1 MSCLVCG
8 ESATIKSHHPKGLDA
23 RGTDWQGSCGCSWGR
38 RFYIH
43 PIRYIRKNILC
54 AECDNKL
61 GVLENTAAKALR
73 AIRKAARLSSVG
85 EYVLEGVE
93 GDSLLRFVTG
103 GRLSEASP
111 TCRMLSCERKIL
123 RSFLYKRGWYIRDGY
138 RSSLTSSKENNA
150 WPRENLNRLVTSIR
164 SLCRPTT
171 HFTPTLGLNVTLRY
185 TLCN

>member
-1 MSCLVCG
+1 MAIGFLSVVYSFLRR
-8 ESATIKSHHPKGLDA
+8 STN
-23 RGTDWQGSCGCSWGR
+23 GT
-38 RFYIH
+38 
-43 PIRYIRKNILC
+43 
-54 AECDNKL
+54 
-61 GVLENTAAKALR
+61 
-73 AIRKAARLSSVG
+73 LSMV
-85 EYVLEGVE
+85 
-93 GDSLLRFVTG
+93 RWK

-123 RSFLYKRGWYIRDGY
+123 RSFLSQRGWYIRDGY

-150 WPRENLNRLVTSIR
+150 CPGENLNRLVTSIR